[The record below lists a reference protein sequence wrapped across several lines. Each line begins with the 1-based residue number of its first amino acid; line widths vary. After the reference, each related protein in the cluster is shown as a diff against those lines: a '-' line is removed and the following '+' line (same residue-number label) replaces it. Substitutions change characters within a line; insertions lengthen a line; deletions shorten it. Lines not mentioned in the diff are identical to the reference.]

1 MWAGKGVSVCML
13 NSQAEQKWE
22 DIIQNVW
29 IDIPV
34 FARFRIQ
41 GKIPDGFQT
50 PHFFGVI
57 GRADVDGIAHIELC
71 GRPHSIDFG
80 VKNVVYVRHVCITP
94 LPPNLCVWSKN
105 VML

>member
-1 MWAGKGVSVCML
+1 ML
-13 NSQAEQKWE
+13 NSPAVQKWK
-22 DIIQNVW
+22 DIVQNVW

-34 FARFRIQ
+34 AARFHIQ
-41 GKIPDGFQT
+41 GKIPDGFQA

-80 VKNVVYVRHVCITP
+80 AKNVVCGRHVSITP
-94 LPPNLCVWSKN
+94 LPPIYAPGPK
-105 VML
+105 M